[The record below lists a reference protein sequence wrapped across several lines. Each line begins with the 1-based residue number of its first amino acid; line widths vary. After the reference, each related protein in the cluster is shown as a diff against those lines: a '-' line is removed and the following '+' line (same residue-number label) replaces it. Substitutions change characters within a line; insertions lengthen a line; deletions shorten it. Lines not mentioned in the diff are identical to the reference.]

1 MSKIIKNLNKWS
13 DIPMFMDQFS
23 SVAQS
28 CPTLCDPMN
37 CSTPGF
43 LVHHPLPE
51 FTQTRVHW
59 VSDGLQPSHP
69 LSSPLL
75 LPSVFPRVFSYQSFV
90 CIRWP
95 KFWSFSFSIN
105 PSNEYS
111 GFISFRTDWF
121 ISLLSKGL
129 SRVFSSI
136 TIWKHQFYL

>member
-51 FTQTRVHW
+51 FTQTRVHR

-75 LPSVFPRVFSYQSFV
+75 LPSVFPSVFSYQSFV

-95 KFWSFSFSIN
+95 KFWSFSFSI
-105 PSNEYS
+105 SSFNEYS
-111 GFISFRTDWF
+111 KLNSFRIDWF
-121 ISLLSKGL
+121 DLALQGTLKSFLQHHHSKT
-129 SRVFSSI
+129 SI
-136 TIWKHQFYL
+136 L